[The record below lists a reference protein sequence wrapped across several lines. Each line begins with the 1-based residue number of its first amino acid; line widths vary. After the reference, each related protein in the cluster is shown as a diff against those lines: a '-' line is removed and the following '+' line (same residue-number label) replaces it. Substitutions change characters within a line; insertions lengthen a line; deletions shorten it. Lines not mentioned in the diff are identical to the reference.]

1 MMQVGL
7 DNLVFPSEEAIEQ
20 VLKNADSESVN
31 MGGGKKWRAGELE
44 FEAEMRVLDNA
55 VSIVLWTQIEVI
67 KKSLTYI
74 TVGSLVADL
83 FADLIF
89 WSEE

>member
-1 MMQVGL
+1 MRMMQVGL

-55 VSIVLWTQIEVI
+55 VSIVL
-67 KKSLTYI
+67 
-74 TVGSLVADL
+74 
-83 FADLIF
+83 
-89 WSEE
+89 